1 MGLLKEFIDSEI
13 IMIKEGTKLMLVF
26 FFLLL
31 VIGLPLAY
39 VSHALNVDP
48 KIAGILIGIMITI
61 IVMVIDHK
69 KLHCW
74 KKINDSRYKLLMK
87 YD

>member
-1 MGLLKEFIDSEI
+1 MKEFIDSEI
-13 IMIKEGTKLMLVF
+13 IMIKEGAKLMLLF
-26 FFLLL
+26 FFLLII
-31 VIGLPLAY
+31 IGLPLAY
-39 VSHALNVDP
+39 ISRALNIGP
-48 KIAGILIGIMITI
+48 KIAGTIIGIAITI
-61 IVMVIDHK
+61 MVMVIDHK